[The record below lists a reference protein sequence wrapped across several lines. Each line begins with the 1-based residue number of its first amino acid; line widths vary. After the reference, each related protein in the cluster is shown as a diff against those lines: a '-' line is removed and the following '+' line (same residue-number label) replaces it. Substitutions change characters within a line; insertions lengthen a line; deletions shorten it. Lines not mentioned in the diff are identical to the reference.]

1 MNCKFT
7 IDSVVYLVFLST
19 AHTFPKPYLSLAPL
33 NLLIV
38 SFVKL
43 SVMER
48 FLPFNLFLLLKT
60 LHLLEYLENFKVMGQ
75 RLWFTSLNNCFIS
88 NFLPHIFDA
97 MYQMTVFS
105 GVLLLSFYL
114 LLYFTSFCFP
124 EKTQALGHI

>member
-1 MNCKFT
+1 MLLGVSSTWYKIC
-7 IDSVVYLVFLST
+7 LST

-33 NLLIV
+33 NLLIG

-48 FLPFNLFLLLKT
+48 FWPFNLFLLLKT
-60 LHLLEYLENFKVMGQ
+60 LCLLEYLKNFKVMG
-75 RLWFTSLNNCFIS
+75 RHLWFTSLKNCFIS

-97 MYQMTVFS
+97 MYQMAVFS

-124 EKTQALGHI
+124 EKTQALGNI